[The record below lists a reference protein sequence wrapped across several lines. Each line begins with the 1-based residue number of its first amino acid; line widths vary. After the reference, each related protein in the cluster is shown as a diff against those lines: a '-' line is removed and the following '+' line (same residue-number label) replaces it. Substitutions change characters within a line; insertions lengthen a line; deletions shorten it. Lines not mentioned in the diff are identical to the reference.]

1 MLQLTSLGA
10 GLSTI
15 IGGIRERAENIISTL
30 INLFRQILDYIY
42 TWMLRLWTFIMENP
56 RGAITLFAN
65 LWVMML

>member
-1 MLQLTSLGA
+1 MLQLTNLGA

-15 IGGIRERAENIISTL
+15 IGGIRERAENVISTL

-42 TWMLRLWTFIMENP
+42 TFLLRFWTFVMENP
-56 RGAITLFAN
+56 RGAVTLFAN